1 MALIKLKLKSFPWSS
16 TVTVPVYINKDAKM
30 LIFCLRLKNKMFK
43 FKLIFY
49 KWMKKIKF
57 IQRMQAVK
65 EAYFVSLQTHINC
78 GNQAF

>member
-1 MALIKLKLKSFPWSS
+1 
-16 TVTVPVYINKDAKM
+16 M